1 MLEETVPGARH
12 VRRSSSVSRSLT
24 FFRWHRSRSQRQQFR
39 SPSQNP
45 GIAHKRM
52 ISVDGLSVHLKIGKL
67 PTWLRALIVGLAE
80 IDVHKNRV
88 PNR

>member
-1 MLEETVPGARH
+1 
-12 VRRSSSVSRSLT
+12 
-24 FFRWHRSRSQRQQFR
+24 
-39 SPSQNP
+39 
-45 GIAHKRM
+45 M

-67 PTWLRALIVGLAE
+67 PAWLRALIVGLAE